1 MFRRLLLV
9 FPLVVGAAI
18 AQPEGFNYDESKVPE
33 FDLPDPLVA
42 EDGRR
47 IDSAEAWRSKR
58 RPEIQRLFED
68 HVYGHTP
75 PVDLETHG
83 VAFEQSDD
91 ALDGVAIRKQ
101 VRIFFSPK
109 PSMGQ
114 SMDLLLYLP
123 KDAAGPVPTFLGL
136 NFQGNYTV
144 QPDPAIRVTP
154 SWVRNRNGIEDNR
167 ADPKLRGVASGRW
180 PAKEIV
186 ARGYGMATIYYGD
199 IDPDYDDGFK
209 NGVHAL
215 FPRNQDGDFSTIAA
229 WAWGLSRALDYLEED
244 PDVDGS
250 KVAVIGHSRLGKT
263 SLWAGATDERFAL
276 VISNDSGCGGAALSR
291 RRFGET
297 VARINTSFPHWFAD
311 SFNGYNGNED
321 ELPVD
326 QHMLLAL
333 VAPRPLYVA
342 SASEDLWADPRG
354 EFLSLREAGPVFEL
368 LGKRGIGIDEPP
380 PVGKAVM
387 TDVGYHTREGKH
399 DLTLEDWNRYMD
411 FADRHLR

>member
-1 MFRRLLLV
+1 MLRRCLFLSCLAV
-9 FPLVVGAAI
+9 AVAG
-18 AQPEGFNYDESKVPE
+18 AQPDGFNYDESKVPQFE
-33 FDLPDPLVA
+33 LPDPLVA
-42 EDGRR
+42 RDGTK
-47 IDSAEAWRSKR
+47 IDSAEGWREKR
-58 RPEIQRLFED
+58 RPEIQALFED

-75 PVDLETHG
+75 AVDLETHAE
-83 VAFEQSDD
+83 VFEESDD
-91 ALDGVAIRKQ
+91 ALDGTAIRKQ

-109 PSMGQ
+109 PSMGR

-123 KDAAGPVPTFLGL
+123 KNAAGPVPTFLGL
-136 NFQGNYTV
+136 NFQGNYTT

-154 SWVRNRNGIEDNR
+154 SWVRNRNGIEDHR
-167 ADPKLRGVASGRW
+167 ADPELRGVAASRW

-199 IDPDYDDGFK
+199 IDPDYDDGFR
-209 NGVHAL
+209 NGVHEL
-215 FPRNQDGDFSTIAA
+215 FPKNQDGDFSTIAA
-229 WAWGLSRALDYLEED
+229 WSWGLSRALDYLEQD
-244 PDVDGS
+244 PQVDAS

-297 VARINTSFPHWFAD
+297 VARINDSFPHWFAD

-354 EFLSLREAGPVFEL
+354 EFLSLREAGPVYEL
-368 LGKRGIGIDEPP
+368 LGKKGIGIDEPP
-380 PVGKAVM
+380 PVGQSVT
-387 TDVGYHTREGKH
+387 TDVGYHIRAGKH
-399 DLTLEDWNRYMD
+399 DITLEDWNHYMD
-411 FADRHLR
+411 FADKHLR